1 MLLSVYFL
9 YKSHGW
15 CKKRSIEYNPLPK
28 MKTEILFVILM
39 FSTKSFVISVSS
51 STLIILYGWY
61 CDLLQVLLFY
71 VPALLRVNYPQ

>member
-1 MLLSVYFL
+1 MV
-9 YKSHGW
+9 GV
-15 CKKRSIEYNPLPK
+15 KKRSIEYNPSK